1 MPKRIDIYKLSEL
14 LLSID
19 NVLILAHERPDG
31 DAFGSV
37 IALLTLFRNLEK
49 KADSYFPEKI
59 SGRYK
64 DFLCDGFYI
73 ETPPPDFNYSF
84 CISLDCSNFER
95 LAVCKEK
102 EKEIL
107 SLPLI
112 NIDHHYDNSLYG
124 TQNYVDSTASS
135 TSEIIFDIIK
145 ITDNWVITPNVATAL
160 TMGILMDT
168 GGFRFDNTS
177 SVVLRK
183 TAELMELGA
192 DYINT
197 VKSMYFTKSPDLY
210 QLEADIALNYLKM
223 AFDNRLAYFYLDEDI
238 LTKHS
243 LTTRDTEGLI
253 DTVRILDGIDITAIF
268 TKKNNGFR
276 ISLRSN
282 NPKYSVSEIAHK
294 LNGGG
299 HKLAAGCFIESENIK
314 EAEQILLKH
323 VEKTLQ
329 KKDV

>member
-1 MPKRIDIYKLSEL
+1 MPKRIDINKLSEL

-37 IALLTLFRNLEK
+37 IALLTLLRNLGK

-59 SGRYK
+59 SDRYK

-73 ETPPPDFNYSF
+73 ETPPSDFNYSY
-84 CISLDCSNFER
+84 CVSLDCSNLER
-95 LAVCKEK
+95 LAICKEK

-112 NIDHHYDNSLYG
+112 NIDHHYDNGLYG
-124 TQNYVDSTASS
+124 TYNYIDSTASS
-135 TSEIIFDIIK
+135 AAEIIFDILKTSDKWI
-145 ITDNWVITPNVATAL
+145 VTPNVATAL

-177 SVVLRK
+177 PGVLK
-183 TAELMELGA
+183 KASELMELGA

-197 VKSMYFTKSPDLY
+197 IKAMYFTKSPDIY
-210 QLEADIALNYLKM
+210 NLEADIAFNHLKM
-223 AFDNRLAYFYLDEDI
+223 AFDNRFAYFYLDDEI
-238 LTKHS
+238 LAKHN

-253 DTVRILDGIDITAIF
+253 DTVRIIKGIDITAIL

-276 ISLRSN
+276 VSLRSN
-282 NPKYSVSEIAHK
+282 NSNYSVAEIAHK

-299 HKLAAGCFIESENIK
+299 HKLAAGCFIETEDAK
-314 EAEQILLKH
+314 EAEQILLNH
-323 VEKTLQ
+323 VKKTLQ
-329 KKDV
+329 IQQ